1 MRKFVICLG
10 IFILSSTAA
19 FAAKIPDNVQQ
30 FISNDFPKT
39 NFRFDGVIIL
49 PDNTIYLPLFPA
61 KILNPE
67 TLAIKQTYP
76 SGNNMAAKP

>member
-19 FAAKIPDNVQQ
+19 FAAKIPDNDQQ

-49 PDNTIYLPLFPA
+49 PTTLFIFHCFP
-61 KILNPE
+61 
-67 TLAIKQTYP
+67 QRF
-76 SGNNMAAKP
+76 